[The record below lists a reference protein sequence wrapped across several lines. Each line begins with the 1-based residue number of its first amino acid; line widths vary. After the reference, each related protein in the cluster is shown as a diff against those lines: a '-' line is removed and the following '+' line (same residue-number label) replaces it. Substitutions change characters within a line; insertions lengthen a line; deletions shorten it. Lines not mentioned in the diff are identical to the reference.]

1 MWFVHIIFTVLLAK
15 PFRRSQLLVTD
26 GIPEKLKVTMICF
39 KRKLRRTTKKSTK
52 SSVSLL
58 CLEDQTDSILLRDIS
73 KSQYLRP
80 EIEISSSD
88 VVIPTLLVHS
98 TVHGYETMI
107 AKSELARMMSDEK
120 FGNYK
125 VKVSQSVLSTP
136 LPARIISDS
145 VIGGETSLRGTATST
160 PDKAPAGENNSSQ
173 NLASSNVSTIDS
185 LYRGLFSCFK
195 PMWTY
200 FGLSAESN
208 GMTKS
213 TISYSNDNW
222 EIPFETIT
230 HLEWL
235 GSGSQGAVFSGQ
247 LNDRLVAVKKVKDRS
262 ETEIKHLQHLN
273 HENLI
278 KFIGVCTQSPCFC
291 IVMEYCGQGQLY
303 EVIRSGQHIAKD
315 TFGEWARQI
324 ADGMNYLHQKRIIH
338 RDLKSPNI
346 LVDDSDILKICDFG
360 TSHQWDKE
368 KSMVMSFC
376 GTAAWMA
383 PEIIKK
389 EPCSEKV
396 DIWSFGVVLWELLT
410 QEIPY
415 KDVDSMAII
424 WGVGSNNLSLPIP
437 DTAPEG
443 LKLLLK
449 QCWSIKPQNRPSFS
463 QILKHIAVFK
473 SEIAN
478 ICDNEWLE
486 KKAGWKA
493 YVIQYMKGIR
503 QEKTLAQKKDALN
516 NERELLRMRRE
527 ELKHAQDIREM
538 YEDKLR
544 RATKIYSKLEQCL
557 DDLAM
562 RERELLEREKKFSE
576 REKYAYN
583 IDLRTNVLPPK
594 GMPKSL
600 KNAVI
605 RMRPEPNDTAGV
617 MKQSINACNS
627 NCCLSYEEQE
637 EMSLSSSEDNYHSEY
652 VYRNSSTRCSA
663 SSITTS
669 GAFPSSQSLIFSRQS
684 SGRSSLGYNRKLSK
698 TSPRRM
704 LTSSSEHNFSQDLS
718 IRRSSYFC
726 NNQADL
732 VRGSPAR
739 NSGISEASC
748 DSGFHNLYDID
759 FTYGTSTNAI
769 VYECSFC
776 GQPIIPT
783 KFYRNTEGR
792 WSDGRLTSQ
801 RRKNRKNTI
810 DSHRDLLQRM
820 TPVSKEKRSSHTRL
834 RQFTAESTLISDGA
848 TRNTSPS
855 EKIDSPPV
863 HLQNITVSYSTVK
876 KSREAEVFLDE
887 ECNVTIP
894 PSATC
899 YQEKLKEKEDRL
911 VASGK
916 QIARDNEEACE
927 QDDKLKKEVS
937 DASAEESSE
946 EQDENNGNI
955 LNSSLDSPSAS
966 YIIFRKF
973 RNPQST
979 NDSERSSCL
988 LITSSSTME
997 SSLERSLEMAAIH
1010 SDGLSDKERQ
1020 VRAVKNTIR
1029 THRRTASTPLSIP
1042 SAVCETSSESEVEQI
1057 VHC

>member
-1 MWFVHIIFTVLLAK
+1 MKLICAAK
-15 PFRRSQLLVTD
+15 K
-26 GIPEKLKVTMICF
+26 G
-39 KRKLRRTTKKSTK
+39 TKI
-52 SSVSLL
+52 SSSLL
-58 CLEDQTDSILLRDIS
+58 RLEDQSHSILLQDTS
-73 KSQYLRP
+73 SSQYHHSGHVITS
-80 EIEISSSD
+80 ENSDAAIS
-88 VVIPTLLVHS
+88 TLIVHS
-98 TVHGYETMI
+98 TIDGYETMI
-107 AKSELARMMSDEK
+107 VKSELARMMSDQNFASCK
-120 FGNYK
+120 MDM
-125 VKVSQSVLSTP
+125 SQSEPPTP
-136 LPARIISDS
+136 IPKRLITDS
-145 VIGGETSLRGTATST
+145 VIVGEISISNTATS
-160 PDKAPAGENNSSQ
+160 APSIMPAEVNDSFQSLAPNNI
-173 NLASSNVSTIDS
+173 STIDI

-200 FGLSAESN
+200 FGRSAESLSN

-213 TISYSNDNW
+213 TITYSDDNW

-247 LNDRLVAVKKVKDRS
+247 LNGQLVAVKKVKDKS

-303 EVIRSGQHIAKD
+303 EIIRSGHHIAKD

-324 ADGMNYLHQKRIIH
+324 GDGMNYLHQKRIIH

-346 LVDDSDILKICDFG
+346 LVDNSDILKICDFG
-360 TSHQWDKE
+360 TSHQWDKQ
-368 KSMVMSFC
+368 KSTVMSFC

-443 LKLLLK
+443 LKLLLR

-463 QILKHIAVFK
+463 QILKHVAVFK

-478 ICDNEWLE
+478 ISDEEWL
-486 KKAGWKA
+486 KRKTNWKA
-493 YVIQYMKGIR
+493 YVIKQMKGIR
-503 QEKTLAQKKDALN
+503 QEKPMVQKNDAL

-544 RATKIYSKLEQCL
+544 RATKIYSKLERYL
-557 DDLAM
+557 NDLAIREQELIE
-562 RERELLEREKKFSE
+562 RERHVSE
-576 REKYAYN
+576 REKYGYN
-583 IDLRTNVLPPK
+583 TRVKTNIFPAK
-594 GMPKSL
+594 NTL
-600 KNAVI
+600 KNVKNVVM
-605 RMRPEPNDTAGV
+605 RMRPESNDIINTT
-617 MKQSINACNS
+617 KQSINVCNPNHS
-627 NCCLSYEEQE
+627 LSYEGQE
-637 EMSLSSSEDNYHSEY
+637 EMSSSEEEY
-652 VYRNSSTRCSA
+652 RSDCAYRNSSARCSA

-669 GAFPSSQSLIFSRQS
+669 GAFPSSQSLSFSRQS
-684 SGRSSLGYNRKLSK
+684 SGRGSLGYNRKSSK
-698 TSPRRM
+698 TSCKIPISNSDTIEKLGTCER
-704 LTSSSEHNFSQDLS
+704 NFSRDSS
-718 IRRSSYFC
+718 IRLSDYSC
-726 NNQADL
+726 NYQADL

-748 DSGFHNLYDID
+748 DSGFHNLYDAE
-759 FTYGTSTNAI
+759 FASGTSTTGL
-769 VYECSFC
+769 VYECSYC
-776 GQPIIPT
+776 GQPVMST
-783 KFYRNTEGR
+783 NFYRNAEGR

-801 RRKNRKNTI
+801 RRKNKKNTAN
-810 DSHRDLLQRM
+810 SHRDSLQRM
-820 TPVSKEKRSSHTRL
+820 TSVTTQEKSSPYTRS
-834 RQFTAESTLISDGA
+834 RQSLTESTLTNDGI
-848 TRNTSPS
+848 TRKTPS
-855 EKIDSPPV
+855 YEKLHQITDNIIIN
-863 HLQNITVSYSTVK
+863 LQNKISSCPITT
-876 KSREAEVFLDE
+876 KSRETEMLTDKK
-887 ECNVTIP
+887 CNVIIR
-894 PSATC
+894 PSTS
-899 YQEKLKEKEDRL
+899 YQGVAKDEYTMMPNKQAIAYDNEKADKRDDRL
-911 VASGK
+911 T
-916 QIARDNEEACE
+916 
-927 QDDKLKKEVS
+927 KEVS

-946 EQDENNGNI
+946 ERDENNENT
-955 LNSSLDSPSAS
+955 LDSSLDSPSAS
-966 YIIFRKF
+966 YVILQRFK
-973 RNPQST
+973 NPQST

-1042 SAVCETSSESEVEQI
+1042 SAVCETSSESDTEQV

>member
-15 PFRRSQLLVTD
+15 PFRRAQLLVTD
-26 GIPEKLKVTMICF
+26 GIPEKLKATVICF

-58 CLEDQTDSILLRDIS
+58 CLEDQSDSILLHDIS

-80 EIEISSSD
+80 GIDINVSSSD
-88 VVIPTLLVHS
+88 VFIPTLLVHS

-107 AKSELARMMSDEK
+107 AKSELVRMMSDEK
-120 FGNYK
+120 FANYK
-125 VKVSQSVLSTP
+125 VEVSQSAPSTP
-136 LPARIISDS
+136 LPARVIADG
-145 VIGGETSLRGTATST
+145 VIGSETSLRGTATST
-160 PDKAPAGENNSSQ
+160 PDRAPAGESNSFQ
-173 NLASSNVSTIDS
+173 NLASSNISTIDS

-200 FGLSAESN
+200 FGRSAESS

-213 TISYSNDNW
+213 TVAYSDDNW

-247 LNDRLVAVKKVKDRS
+247 LNDRLVAVKKVKDKS

-291 IVMEYCGQGQLY
+291 IIMEYCGQGQLY
-303 EVIRSGQHIAKD
+303 EVIRSGQHIVKD
-315 TFGEWARQI
+315 TFGEWTRQI

-389 EPCSEKV
+389 EPCSEKYAKQV

-503 QEKTLAQKKDALN
+503 QEKTMAQKKDALN

-538 YEDKLR
+538 YEDKLK

-562 RERELLEREKKFSE
+562 RERELLEREKHVSE
-576 REKYAYN
+576 REKYACN
-583 IDLRTNVLPPK
+583 IGVRTPK
-594 GMPKSL
+594 GTPKSF
-600 KNAVI
+600 KNAAI
-605 RMRPEPNDTAGV
+605 RMRPEQNDIASV
-617 MKQSINACNS
+617 MKQSINSCNS
-627 NCCLSYEEQE
+627 NRGLSYEEQE

-652 VYRNSSTRCSA
+652 VYQNSSTRCSA

-698 TSPRRM
+698 TSPRRI
-704 LTSSSEHNFSQDLS
+704 LTSSSEHNFSQDSS
-718 IRRSSYFC
+718 IRRSNYFC

-748 DSGFHNLYDID
+748 DSGFHNLYDTD
-759 FTYGTSTNAI
+759 FTSGTSTNAV

-776 GQPIIPT
+776 GQPIVPT
-783 KFYRNTEGR
+783 KFYRNAEGR
-792 WSDGRLTSQ
+792 WSDGRLISQ
-801 RRKNRKNTI
+801 RRKNRKSRT

-820 TPVSKEKRSSHTRL
+820 TPVSTKEKRSSYTRL
-834 RQFTAESTLISDGA
+834 RQSLAESTLINGGA
-848 TRNTSPS
+848 TRNTSPC
-855 EKIDSPPV
+855 EIIDSTSV
-863 HLQNITVSYSTVK
+863 HLQNITVSYSAIK

-899 YQEKLKEKEDRL
+899 YQKTLKEKEDRL
-911 VASGK
+911 VASDK
-916 QIARDNEEACE
+916 QITRDNEEACE

-966 YIIFRKF
+966 YIVFRKF

-1029 THRRTASTPLSIP
+1029 THRRTASVSLNI
-1042 SAVCETSSESEVEQI
+1042 C
-1057 VHC
+1057 

>member
-1 MWFVHIIFTVLLAK
+1 MIVK
-15 PFRRSQLLVTD
+15 S
-26 GIPEKLKVTMICF
+26 KLT
-39 KRKLRRTTKKSTK
+39 
-52 SSVSLL
+52 
-58 CLEDQTDSILLRDIS
+58 
-73 KSQYLRP
+73 
-80 EIEISSSD
+80 
-88 VVIPTLLVHS
+88 
-98 TVHGYETMI
+98 
-107 AKSELARMMSDEK
+107 RMMSDEN
-120 FGNYK
+120 FASCD
-125 VKVSQSVLSTP
+125 VSQSAPPTP
-136 LPARIISDS
+136 LPTRIIANSIVDS
-145 VIGGETSLRGTATST
+145 QISLNNTTTS
-160 PDKAPAGENNSSQ
+160 APGIISAGVNSNFQNVPSNNI
-173 NLASSNVSTIDS
+173 STIDS
-185 LYRGLFSCFK
+185 FYKGLFSCFK

-200 FGLSAESN
+200 FGRSAESLSN
-208 GMTKS
+208 GMSKS
-213 TISYSNDNW
+213 TTNYSDDNW

-247 LNDRLVAVKKVKDRS
+247 LNDRLVAVKKVKDKS

-303 EVIRSGQHIAKD
+303 EVIRSGHHIVKD

-346 LVDDSDILKICDFG
+346 LVDNSDVLKICDFG

-443 LKLLLK
+443 LKLLLR

-478 ICDNEWLE
+478 ISDKQWLE

-503 QEKTLAQKKDALN
+503 QEKAMAQKKDVL

-544 RATKIYSKLEQCL
+544 RATKIYSKLKQCL
-557 DDLAM
+557 DDLVA
-562 RERELLEREKKFSE
+562 RERELFERERQIGE

-583 IDLRTNVLPPK
+583 MRIRSNIFPLKGTPKNLRSTV
-594 GMPKSL
+594 MHARTESS
-600 KNAVI
+600 AVA
-605 RMRPEPNDTAGV
+605 DVT
-617 MKQSINACNS
+617 KQNINASCS
-627 NCCLSYEEQE
+627 IQGLSHEEQNE
-637 EMSLSSSEDNYHSEY
+637 ISSSEDEY
-652 VYRNSSTRCSA
+652 RSHISSARCSA

-669 GAFPSSQSLIFSRQS
+669 GAFPSSQSLTFSRQS
-684 SGRSSLGYNRKLSK
+684 SGRNSSGYDRKSNK

-704 LTSSSEHNFSQDLS
+704 LTSSSERNFSRDSSTRLS
-718 IRRSSYFC
+718 NYFR
-726 NNQADL
+726 NNQPELA
-732 VRGSPAR
+732 RGSSAR
-739 NSGISEASC
+739 NSGVSEASC

-759 FTYGTSTNAI
+759 LASGTSINALL
-769 VYECSFC
+769 YECGFC
-776 GQPIIPT
+776 GQPVIPT
-783 KFYRNTEGR
+783 NFYRNKEGR
-792 WSDGRLTSQ
+792 WSDGHLTSR
-801 RRKNRKNTI
+801 RRKNRKGTS
-810 DSHRDLLQRM
+810 SHRDSLQRM
-820 TPVSKEKRSSHTRL
+820 TPVSTKDKRSSHTRS
-834 RQFTAESTLISDGA
+834 RQSLAEFTLANDRA
-848 TRNTSPS
+848 TKKTSSCEITDNTS
-855 EKIDSPPV
+855 V
-863 HLQNITVSYSTVK
+863 NLQNKIANCSSIK
-876 KSREAEVFLDE
+876 KSQEAKTVVVE
-887 ECNVTIP
+887 ECSMTIP
-894 PSATC
+894 PSTT
-899 YQEKLKEKEDRL
+899 YQEIVKEEHLLISSNDQKAACDKEKTSERNNKL
-911 VASGK
+911 TK
-916 QIARDNEEACE
+916 EAF
-927 QDDKLKKEVS
+927 

-946 EQDENNGNI
+946 ERDENNGNI
-955 LNSSLDSPSAS
+955 LGSSLDSSSAS
-966 YIIFRKF
+966 YVIFHRFK
-973 RNPQST
+973 NAQST

-1042 SAVCETSSESEVEQI
+1042 SAVCETSSESDAEEV
-1057 VHC
+1057 VYC